1 MPSMLSVVILTSS
14 HSLQILLTRG
24 MSRNL
29 TVSRTSITLVQV
41 RASSPDSIQSK
52 IRTRELPETVG
63 RQKLVLDLSLSLRTL
78 LAVASYD
85 YLGHVLDITILG
97 HNGDVV
103 ELVCFRSGDET
114 GQLTWQHRRHGLGKW
129 GWKEVLWKM
138 STKRA
143 CWWSEWDKVFILLV
157 SPIPSSLL
165 LTRLSLIIIFHPL
178 LAQSSKIPPV

>member
-52 IRTRELPETVG
+52 IRSRELPETVG

-103 ELVCFRSGDET
+103 ELVCFRSGDKT
-114 GQLTWQHRRHGLGKW
+114 GQLTCQHRKDMAKAAKL
-129 GWKEVLWKM
+129 LQ
-138 STKRA
+138 
-143 CWWSEWDKVFILLV
+143 SEM
-157 SPIPSSLL
+157 
-165 LTRLSLIIIFHPL
+165 RM
-178 LAQSSKIPPV
+178 